1 MLSDDGKNIMNIT
14 EPFHRCSWLFA
25 NSSIAS
31 MQTLAT
37 IGLTGLPIAQS
48 VVTKTWNDPQ
58 RPTTIHNDPQRPT
71 TTPQRPTTTHN
82 DPQRPTTTHNDLTTT
97 HNDPQRPTTTPQRP
111 HNDPTTSHDDQ
122 KTSHNQPQRSTS
134 SQQSNNNLCMRKW
147 KFCISRQF

>member
-82 DPQRPTTTHNDLTTT
+82 DPQRPTTT
-97 HNDPQRPTTTPQRP
+97 PQRP